1 MPNACEG
8 SEEVPHYHRHSDGS
22 TIGADEAW
30 RTLKAH
36 PKANYSNLAMLAEV
50 VARGTRCLSPTE
62 HDMLYSPHLL
72 PDKNPPDKSSSSPS
86 MPTSTSTTQSMLAPG
101 LVPLQELVRKRRRF
115 EVSPSA
121 VQEALVMLDSQP
133 NVYQPGKKRKLSD
146 IRDQPYGQ

>member
-1 MPNACEG
+1 
-8 SEEVPHYHRHSDGS
+8 
-22 TIGADEAW
+22 
-30 RTLKAH
+30 
-36 PKANYSNLAMLAEV
+36 
-50 VARGTRCLSPTE
+50 
-62 HDMLYSPHLL
+62 
-72 PDKNPPDKSSSSPS
+72 
-86 MPTSTSTTQSMLAPG
+86 MLAPG